1 MNRSDDSDG
10 FMARWSRRKLQVHEP
25 ALPVPPEP
33 PVNADASSPLARGA
47 DARQPAPATPTGTT
61 PIAGPGAAPTA
72 TAHGAPTPPPTL
84 DDVAALQPLAP
95 DFSRFVAPDVPAQVQ
110 HAALS
115 KLFSDPHFNVMDG
128 LDVYIEDYH
137 HAKPIPAEVLEKLLH
152 RRSLGIF
159 TDKERAQQA
168 MAKDAQA
175 AGQDPLA
182 AAGAGDAVAEAYAN
196 APHEQTAAA
205 AQAADRSA
213 PEGSEA
219 SGSTPLGATRP
230 GADPGRPPA
239 RKASHEDPA
248 A

>member
-1 MNRSDDSDG
+1 MNCGDDGDG

-25 ALPVPPEP
+25 SQPEP
-33 PVNADASSPLARGA
+33 PVDADPGSPLARGA
-47 DARQPAPATPTGTT
+47 DARQPAPVASTGKT
-61 PIAGPGAAPTA
+61 PIASPGAASNTTA
-72 TAHGAPTPPPTL
+72 CAEATPPPTL

-95 DFSRFVAPDVPAQVQ
+95 DFSRFVARDVPAQVQ

-159 TDKERAQQA
+159 TDKERTQQA

-175 AGQDPLA
+175 AGRDPVA
-182 AAGAGDAVAEAYAN
+182 AEGAGDAVADGYAN
-196 APHEQTAAA
+196 APYAETAAE

-213 PEGSEA
+213 PAGGAAYGSP
-219 SGSTPLGATRP
+219 PLGATRP
-230 GADPGRPPA
+230 AADPGPPPGEKGLA
-239 RKASHEDPA
+239 
-248 A
+248 

>member
-1 MNRSDDSDG
+1 MNRSDDCDG

-25 ALPVPPEP
+25 ALPEPPEP
-33 PVNADASSPLARGA
+33 PINADASSPLARGA

-61 PIAGPGAAPTA
+61 PITGPGATPTA
-72 TAHGAPTPPPTL
+72 TAHAAPTPPPTL

-95 DFSRFVAPDVPAQVQ
+95 DFSRFVAHDVPAQVQ

-137 HAKPIPAEVLEKLLH
+137 HAKPIPTKVLQELLH

-159 TDKERAQQA
+159 TDKERTQQA
-168 MAKDAQA
+168 MAKATQA
-175 AGQDPLA
+175 AGRDPVA
-182 AAGAGDAVAEAYAN
+182 AEGAGDAVADGYAN
-196 APHEQTAAA
+196 APHAQTAAQ

-213 PEGSEA
+213 PAGGAAYGSP
-219 SGSTPLGATRP
+219 PLGATRP
-230 GADPGRPPA
+230 AADPGPPPGEKGLA
-239 RKASHEDPA
+239 
-248 A
+248 